1 MFEFKDVKYKNIVH
15 IPGGTIEKGK
25 VTTLVGESGG
35 GKTTILKMLNKMI
48 SPTQGEI
55 LYEGRELTKI
65 DSVIHRRQV
74 TMLSQNPVVFDG
86 SIKDNLVAG
95 LNFQGRLIPDDN
107 TLKRVLEQVS
117 LKKELEEVSD
127 RLSGGER
134 QRLALGRIL
143 LLDSPVYLLDEP
155 SSALDDQTEGIIIDM
170 ITDYVRGNNK
180 TLVMVTHSRTVAQ
193 KYSDVVFKVSN
204 GVCTLEGL

>member
-55 LYEGRELTKI
+55 LYEGRELSKI

-95 LNFQGRLIPDDN
+95 LNFQGRPIPDDN

>member
-35 GKTTILKMLNKMI
+35 GKTTILKMLNKML
-48 SPTQGEI
+48 SPTHGEI
-55 LYEGRELTKI
+55 LYEGRELSKI

-95 LNFQGRLIPDDN
+95 LNFQGRPMPDDSA
-107 TLKRVLEQVS
+107 LKRVLEQVS
-117 LKKELEEVSD
+117 LKKELEEASD

-170 ITDYVRGNNK
+170 ITDYVRGSNK